1 MKNFFIIHGTDGHSQ
16 ENWFPWMKQQLE
28 SRGYECI
35 VPDFPCEDGHQ
46 LSKWYGE
53 MDKYKDNI
61 TEETIFIAHS
71 RGVSFILNLLTD
83 FNYKIDSLYM
93 IGGFIDYLWQKPN
106 TPPTSFFAKPFDY
119 MKIKKQCS
127 RFVNYQSDNDPYIP
141 VEHGKKVSDVLN
153 ARYEFIPNAG
163 HFNTAAGYTAFDVLL
178 DDILGES
185 EDKLRIIRENID
197 GYNYF
202 QNTLEILSADELQ
215 TPNILGHWGVKEI
228 IAHLSG
234 WETIVLGEIEQ
245 ILEDRLPDTVGI
257 PDQEVDRINI
267 EEVNKR
273 KGLSFEETVQDWRN
287 TFKNLHEKLETLSAD
302 DYSKV
307 VSKLDRSTSIKEIF
321 DYRYEG
327 FDHTTAHAKQIRGF
341 FNKE

>member
-1 MKNFFIIHGTDGHSQ
+1 MKNFFIIHGTDGHSK

-28 SRGYECI
+28 LEGFECI

-53 MDKYKDNI
+53 LDKYKDKI
-61 TEETIFIAHS
+61 TEETTFIAHS
-71 RGVSFILNLLTD
+71 RGVSFVLNLLTD

-119 MKIKKQCS
+119 TKIKKHCN

-141 VEHGKKVSDVLN
+141 VEHGKKISDVLN
-153 ARYEFIPNAG
+153 ARYELVSNAG
-163 HFNTAAGYTAFDVLL
+163 HFNTAAGYTTFDVLL
-178 DDILGES
+178 SDILGES

-202 QNTLEILSADELQ
+202 QNTLKILSDDEIK
-215 TPNILGHWGVKEI
+215 TPNVLGSWGVKEI
-228 IAHLSG
+228 VAHLSG
-234 WETIVLGEIEQ
+234 WETIVMGEIEQ
-245 ILEDRLPDTVGI
+245 LVEGKLPATVGI
-257 PDQEVDRINI
+257 SDEEVDRINI
-267 EEVNKR
+267 EEVHKR
-273 KGLSFEETVQDWRN
+273 KGLSFEETLQDWRD
-287 TFKNLHEKLETLSAD
+287 TFKKLSQNLETLNEND
-302 DYSKV
+302 ITKV
-307 VSKLDRSTSIKEIF
+307 VSEGSRETSIKDIF

-327 FDHTTAHAKQIRGF
+327 LDHTSAHASQVRRF
-341 FNKE
+341 FKR